1 MTIKVALN
9 GFGRIGRLTVRA
21 FFEHPR
27 DDLELVA
34 INGSRSTELMAHL
47 LKYDSVHGRF
57 GFDVDYTDDA
67 LIIDGKKIPVTLTR
81 NPEELPWGDIDVAM
95 ECTGKFKDQE
105 GASKY
110 LKAGAKKVLI
120 SAPGT
125 CSDFTVVYGVNH
137 DKVTAEHKIVSN
149 ASCTTNCLAP
159 VAKVL
164 NDVIGIES
172 GFVTTVHAYTGD
184 QNTVDGTHKDFRRA
198 RAAGVSIAPTTT
210 GAAKAVGLV
219 LPEMAGKLDGTSLR
233 VPAPNVS
240 LIDLTFVPSR
250 KTTVEEIHDA
260 MNAAASGAM
269 NGVLRVESDPVV
281 SIDLNHD
288 AASAVFDT
296 SGTQVV
302 SDNLVRVMAWYDNEW
317 GFSVRMLDTASLLGS
332 I

>member
-1 MTIKVALN
+1 MIKVALN

-27 DDLELVA
+27 DDIQLVA

-57 GFDVDYTDDA
+57 GFSVDHTDDA
-67 LIIDGKKIPVTLTR
+67 LIIDGKRIPVTLTR
-81 NPEELPWGDIDVAM
+81 NPEELPWGDIDVAL
-95 ECTGKFKDQE
+95 ECTGKFKDKE

-110 LKAGAKKVLI
+110 LAAGAKKVLI
-120 SAPGT
+120 SAPGKN
-125 CSDFTVVYGVNH
+125 SDLTVVYGVNH
-137 DKVTAEHKIVSN
+137 NKITAEHKIISN

-159 VAKVL
+159 VAHVL
-164 NDVIGIES
+164 NQAVGIES
-172 GFVTTVHAYTGD
+172 GFVTTIHAYTGD
-184 QNTVDGTHKDFRRA
+184 QNLVDGTHNDMRRA
-198 RAAGVSIAPTTT
+198 RAAAMSMVPTTT

-219 LPEMAGKLDGTSLR
+219 LPELDGKMDGTAIR

-240 LIDLTFVPSR
+240 LVDLTFVPSK
-250 KTTVEEIHDA
+250 KTSVDEI
-260 MNAAASGAM
+260 NAAMTSAAQGDLK
-269 NGVLRVESDPVV
+269 GVLSVETDPIV

-288 AASAVFDT
+288 PHSAVFDV

-317 GFSVRMLDTASLLGS
+317 GFSVRMLDTAAVMGA